1 MVTEVYIETSV
12 INGYYSKQA
21 RVASASNLFFDLI
34 REGTMIAH
42 VSDYVLVEIN
52 RTKDQTKK
60 NKLLD
65 LIGLCRVDAPSGKQ
79 VSDVAEIYVKKGMIP
94 ARYIFDAYHIASA
107 SIGGYEALVSWN
119 FEHIVRA
126 KTEKMLE
133 DINSELGIHIPRLRV
148 PEVYVW

>member
-1 MVTEVYIETSV
+1 MVTEIYAETSV
-12 INGYYSKQA
+12 INGYYSKQV
-21 RVASASNLFFDLI
+21 RIASASNLFFGLI
-34 REGTMIAH
+34 REGNVIAH
-42 VSDYVLVEIN
+42 VSDYVLIEIN
-52 RTKDQTKK
+52 RTTDQTKK

-65 LIGLCRVDAPSGKQ
+65 LISLCRADAPSGKK

-133 DINSELGIHIPRLRV
+133 DINSELGIHIPRLRM

>member
-21 RVASASNLFFDLI
+21 HVASASNLFFDLI
-34 REGTMIAH
+34 REGMVIAH

-65 LIGLCRVDAPSGKQ
+65 LIDLCRVDAPSGKQ

-133 DINSELGIHIPRLRV
+133 DINSELGIHIPRLRM
-148 PEVYVW
+148 PEVYIW

>member
-1 MVTEVYIETSV
+1 VVTEVYIETSV

-21 RVASASNLFFDLI
+21 RIASAGNLFFVLI
-34 REGTMIAH
+34 REGMVIAH

-65 LIGLCRVDAPSGKQ
+65 LIDLCRVDAPSGKQ